1 MSDKKSKDFGA
12 FLSSLFPEGGK
23 DFTPEEVLGTQL
35 SPQDQEESAQFQA
48 YIDDLALQDFQKMQS
63 LTEAEREERLAFNAM
78 VTEDALNI
86 FKEKK
91 PHFDMRIQALGSIK
105 SRSGNMNHYVRDV
118 KGIVDELNN
127 TAVHNPLAQMM
138 LANDIWNQEKGVGFL
153 AKDMERF
160 IRVRGGV
167 VTKWGSRFPP
177 NSDFV
182 ETREPA

>member
-91 PHFDMRIQALGSIK
+91 PHFNRMVRTLGSMK
-105 SRSGNMNHYVRDV
+105 HRSGNMNNYMHDI
-118 KGIVDELNN
+118 KIIVEELNN
-127 TAVHNPLAQMM
+127 TAVHNPMAQMM

-160 IRVRGGV
+160 IKVRGGV